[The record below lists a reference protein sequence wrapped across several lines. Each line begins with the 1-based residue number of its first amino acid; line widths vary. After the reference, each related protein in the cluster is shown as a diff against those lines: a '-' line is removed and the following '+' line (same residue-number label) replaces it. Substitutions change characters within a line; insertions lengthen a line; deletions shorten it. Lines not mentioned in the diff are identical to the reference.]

1 MDFLT
6 SAVYGGSR
14 SNQDIQIAS
23 RDDDYEEIEAVLTP
37 PRHRATSRSD
47 SHDDE
52 EHNIGVNGVE
62 EKEESNE
69 EEEEESP
76 TSPHVDNTWINT
88 SKEDYHRQPAATEL
102 SVVASPSNSIM
113 NDLSDLERSM
123 NDDVT
128 SVKDWLRK
136 VKSER
141 DKLRKE
147 KSNLV
152 FKLTNERRKNEE
164 EVNRLNVLMER
175 EQGIYKE
182 QNEMLVDEL
191 KKYKE
196 EVKTL
201 SATNS
206 TTIESEVSTLKSQLD
221 TTKVKIATLE
231 EALVRE
237 KSTSTLRQAVAVEE
251 AHKEHFEKLTATLA
265 EQESKFELDIQEM
278 SKQKEESLDEERLA
292 HSQTRDELHRVR
304 VEKERVDNELV
315 EMEQEL
321 GKVVLE
327 HEKCGMLIQES
338 SASSKEELA
347 NVTAELDKLRQEHI
361 TLKEELQTALSDKE
375 TAEWQAS
382 TTTSRLSDVQHQLKN
397 AQSIHSQES
406 HRILEQMK
414 SMSEL
419 VEVTSDDRD
428 TAQRELQVV
437 KGEVALLTKANEDA
451 QAELTQLKS
460 EAIKRKEEIKTLNEA
475 RKMFDTYEKE
485 SKLEIIRLQQKLEST
500 TSDILRSVQSSDSGD
515 SLVQSDNG
523 DKDVETKEAGMT
535 KKKMPTLPTLVDEAS
550 YANTEIS
557 IVEESTPEMNLVRD
571 ELSAVTKER
580 DAFKAEID
588 ISKHEC
594 NSLRRMVDTLRPSDS
609 VETDEEDL
617 KLKLIKAEEAFVQ
630 IEIEKCEKIG
640 MIASERDALAR
651 EVNSLKAGML
661 TKNVNKDGDDDSSA
675 VVGGD
680 DIDTLR
686 ERLDTQVKVNER
698 LSKELTMLKD
708 TVVKSALED
717 TPQAVKEVDQ
727 KGVATQLQDQ
737 LAAKIKEN
745 EKLSSELMAL
755 RHTSTKDEMTTAI
768 EVAKDIEDMKQEHR
782 VEVKLLKVEHAELK
796 TKAKLLV
803 KEKENL
809 VDAYEVEKQSNNDLE
824 SSLEEMVNLLQ
835 AERDDHKKKADEF
848 KIIKKK
854 LKKIEEDTGVQTSYT
869 ELEDGE
875 DESGDDT
882 ELASLR
888 KTNKSLK
895 NKSKHLTK
903 ELVDSTKVSYV

>member
-37 PRHRATSRSD
+37 PRRRATSRS
-47 SHDDE
+47 HDDE
-52 EHNIGVNGVE
+52 QYNIGVNGVE
-62 EKEESNE
+62 EEESDE
-69 EEEEESP
+69 EEEEDESP
-76 TSPHVDNTWINT
+76 TSPHIDNTWINT
-88 SKEDYHRQPAATEL
+88 SKEDYHRQPVATE

-123 NDDVT
+123 NDDVS

-152 FKLTNERRKNEE
+152 LQLTSERRKNEE

-292 HSQTRDELHRVR
+292 HSQTRDELNRVR

-338 SASSKEELA
+338 SASAKEELA
-347 NVTAELDKLRQEHI
+347 NVTADLDILRQEHI

-382 TTTSRLSDVQHQLKN
+382 TTTARLSDVQHQLKN

-485 SKLEIIRLQQKLEST
+485 SKLEIVRLQQKLEST

-515 SLVQSDNG
+515 SLVKSDNG
-523 DKDVETKEAGMT
+523 DENVETKEAGMIKK

-588 ISKHEC
+588 LSKHEC

-609 VETDEEDL
+609 VGTDDEDL
-617 KLKLIKAEEAFVQ
+617 KLKLIKAEEAY
-630 IEIEKCEKIG
+630 IKIKIEKCEKIG
-640 MIASERDALAR
+640 MITSERDTLAR
-651 EVNSLKAGML
+651 EVKTLKASIL

-680 DIDTLR
+680 DINTLR

-708 TVVKSALED
+708 TVAKSPLED

-727 KGVATQLQDQ
+727 EDVVTQLQEQ
-737 LAAKIKEN
+737 LDAKIKEN

-755 RHTSTKDEMTTAI
+755 RQTSTKDEMKAAL
-768 EVAKDIEDMKQEHR
+768 EVAKDIEDMKQKHR

-803 KEKENL
+803 KEKDNL

-854 LKKIEEDTGVQTSYT
+854 LKKIEEDTGVQTSYA

-882 ELASLR
+882 ELDNLR